1 MGQGWLYQ
9 CEIFIDKLI
18 SSMWSSEEAN
28 FCRALQIDRNMRLP
42 IIPHTQIWPITAQL
56 FACKS
61 SKVTNYFLWLWKACG
76 GETCCRLSWLLPYL
90 VRNVQFT
97 SVWKSTEERED
108 AGRPTVDMARIS
120 HLQIVIFLKG
130 GTPVC
135 LQIRREVLII
145 DLVLAWEMR
154 NFEQNKQSS
163 VQSWLR
169 GRSN

>member
-1 MGQGWLYQ
+1 
-9 CEIFIDKLI
+9 
-18 SSMWSSEEAN
+18 
-28 FCRALQIDRNMRLP
+28 MRQP

-108 AGRPTVDMARIS
+108 AGRPTVDMAHIS

-135 LQIRREVLII
+135 FQIRERCWLLTQSRLEEKEILS
-145 DLVLAWEMR
+145 R
-154 NFEQNKQSS
+154 TNKVQTSRDSEDGPIRCRTTNISFILELSS
-163 VQSWLR
+163 LKWKC
-169 GRSN
+169 